1 MRKPRAS
8 SSAPID
14 AAAIPLP
21 SPETTPPVTKM
32 YLVLIGHASGWLR
45 EFGAET
51 AARFGLLAGGESG
64 AGCGEEACAC
74 EHAAHE
80 RSPRLLFF
88 SQFMFDA
95 RNILGAIDAEVRPCG
110 LNDPDFKA
118 VLQRSQLFQRFR
130 QFERRRRERGEG
142 FQDIRLIAVHP
153 DMPLRAGERRTGE
166 VKCIA
171 GECSDYLDDVARL
184 PLVVVL
190 DTRCE
195 CGHVDAGLLQDFDD
209 GIDRVDVDERLVALD
224 VDDLIVVVL
233 EQIERCSDAIGAALK

>member
-1 MRKPRAS
+1 MYGSNFWIVMRKPRAS
-8 SSAPID
+8 SSAPME
-14 AAAIPLP
+14 AAAMPLP
-21 SPETTPPVTKM
+21 SPETTPPVTTM

-95 RNILGAIDAEVRPCG
+95 RNILGAIDAEVGPCG
-110 LNDPDFKA
+110 LNDSDFKA
-118 VLQRSQLFQRFR
+118 VLQRPQLFQRFG

-142 FQDIRLIAVHP
+142 FQDIGLIAVHP
-153 DMPLRAGERRTGE
+153 DMPLRARERRTRE
-166 VKCIA
+166 VKRIT
-171 GECSDYLDDVARL
+171 GECGYDFDDVARL
-184 PLVVVL
+184 PFVVVL
-190 DTRCE
+190 DARCE
-195 CGHVDAGLLQDFDD
+195 RGHIDASFLQDFDD
-209 GIDRVDVDERLVALD
+209 GIDRVDVD
-224 VDDLIVVVL
+224 
-233 EQIERCSDAIGAALK
+233 

>member
-45 EFGAET
+45 VWPDA

-74 EHAAHE
+74 VHAAHE
-80 RSPRLLFF
+80 RSPWLLFF

-95 RNILGAIDAEVRPCG
+95 RNILGGSYAEVGLGG
-110 LNDPDFKA
+110 LNDWDFKT
-118 VLQRSQLFQRFR
+118 VLQCPQLFQ
-130 QFERRRRERGEG
+130 
-142 FQDIRLIAVHP
+142 
-153 DMPLRAGERRTGE
+153 
-166 VKCIA
+166 
-171 GECSDYLDDVARL
+171 S
-184 PLVVVL
+184 
-190 DTRCE
+190 
-195 CGHVDAGLLQDFDD
+195 CGQY
-209 GIDRVDVDERLVALD
+209 
-224 VDDLIVVVL
+224 
-233 EQIERCSDAIGAALK
+233 